1 MRFFVLWILIVGFLF
16 QELSVYTYMDGW
28 DSGWRDRRCELIFLI
43 KTDNNIKNGII
54 EWVEQSGSR
63 SGDSWN
69 GIPAENLEW
78 NWFGN
83 RRENYF
89 SIKIFSP
96 TFLINNFKF
105 VSLGH
110 NITAAAGS
118 DGTEL
123 WHWHTNTTHKKI
135 SFSKSIFSR
144 STFALLLFGFTKSP
158 RTFVTLLFST
168 FHFTSCTRV
177 STLFFCFF
185 CHCSRVE
192 LAFFCPHFHNISL
205 GTVLCSSAPDSLVER
220 HKIGR
225 NNGTMKKIKG
235 MTENWT
241 QRGEKKNVS
250 SGGRRREG
258 NKWKFECRIYR
269 FLILTR
275 SDNDSWHQ
283 WKNCRCC
290 KQNDT

>member
-1 MRFFVLWILIVGFLF
+1 MDFNRWFFVSGIECVHVNGWLGFGMKGQKVWTDF
-16 QELSVYTYMDGW
+16 
-28 DSGWRDRRCELIFLI
+28 FLI
-43 KTDNNIKNGII
+43 KTDNNIKNGVI

-105 VSLGH
+105 VSLGQ
-110 NITAAAGS
+110 NITAAAES

-158 RTFVTLLFST
+158 RTFVTLLFPT

-192 LAFFCPHFHNISL
+192 LAFFVHIFTISHSA
-205 GTVLCSSAPDSLVER
+205 LCFAPQHPPRWSSDIKSVETT
-220 HKIGR
+220 GR
-225 NNGTMKKIKG
+225 WRK
-235 MTENWT
+235 
-241 QRGEKKNVS
+241 
-250 SGGRRREG
+250 
-258 NKWKFECRIYR
+258 
-269 FLILTR
+269 
-275 SDNDSWHQ
+275 
-283 WKNCRCC
+283 
-290 KQNDT
+290 